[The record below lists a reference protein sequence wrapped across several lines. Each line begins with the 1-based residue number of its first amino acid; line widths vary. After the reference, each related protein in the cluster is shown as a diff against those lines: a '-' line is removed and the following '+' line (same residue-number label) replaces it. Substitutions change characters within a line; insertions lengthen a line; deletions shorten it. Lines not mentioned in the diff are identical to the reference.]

1 MIVPK
6 ILGSFHA
13 GLYLGGD
20 KIIHMAPL
28 YSEVFG
34 EFFNFTTIA
43 TFMGNYTGLMTIS
56 PKIQM
61 LSEQDLY
68 KRATEMSA

>member
-1 MIVPK
+1 MPK
-6 ILGSFHA
+6 VFGSFHA

-43 TFMGNYTGLMTIS
+43 AFMGGYTNLMTIA
-56 PKIQM
+56 PKMQL
-61 LSEQDLY
+61 LSDQDLY
-68 KRATEMSA
+68 KRAA

>member
-1 MIVPK
+1 LQDELKIKPGTILIVPK

-43 TFMGNYTGLMTIS
+43 AFMGGYTNLMAIS
-56 PKIQM
+56 SKI
-61 LSEQDLY
+61 
-68 KRATEMSA
+68 